1 MGSTGR
7 KSFLPEN
14 QLNGKVEE
22 AVTVVVAQ
30 FLLSVVKNR
39 RQRSRWPRNVNLFE
53 SKTKSAL
60 RVPPMNPAIPID
72 LQTGSQR
79 LLRADEP
86 PCYGLSVGGHDFPD
100 GRAVALPRDTVDAV
114 TGCNLVARQGYRL
127 RSN

>member
-1 MGSTGR
+1 MAPECEPLR
-7 KSFLPEN
+7 KQDQERFA
-14 QLNGKVEE
+14 G
-22 AVTVVVAQ
+22 
-30 FLLSVVKNR
+30 
-39 RQRSRWPRNVNLFE
+39 
-53 SKTKSAL
+53 
-60 RVPPMNPAIPID
+60 PPMNPAVPID

>member
-60 RVPPMNPAIPID
+60 RA
-72 LQTGSQR
+72 
-79 LLRADEP
+79 
-86 PCYGLSVGGHDFPD
+86 
-100 GRAVALPRDTVDAV
+100 PR
-114 TGCNLVARQGYRL
+114 
-127 RSN
+127 